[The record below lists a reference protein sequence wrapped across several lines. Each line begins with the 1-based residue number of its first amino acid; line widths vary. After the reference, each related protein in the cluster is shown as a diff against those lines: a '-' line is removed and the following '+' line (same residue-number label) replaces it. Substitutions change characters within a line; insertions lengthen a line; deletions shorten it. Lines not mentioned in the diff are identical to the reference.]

1 MNKIQVL
8 YKSIISSQRI
18 KDHKEKIKLINDV
31 VKFSASLYKDETTL
45 NGEPYIMKPLE
56 IANICANELGLSY
69 QSVCA
74 VLMYHAVETE
84 KVKLSEVEDK
94 IGLKAFKII
103 EGRLRIAKLQNDKS
117 YLQSEKFRK
126 LFITLSEDIRIILTK
141 LADLLYS
148 LRHAQ
153 WYSSEIQEKLAM
165 DATIL
170 YAPTA
175 YKLGLYNL
183 KLEMEDLALKITQV
197 SEYKAIENKLKD
209 TQKSRETYI
218 NTFVKPIEEGLKN
231 AKIDAETKYRTKSI
245 NSIHQKMLKQKVEFE
260 GVYDIFA
267 IRVIIDCPLEE
278 EKALCW
284 KAYSLITDKYT
295 PNPSRLRDWIS
306 IPKSS
311 GYESLHTTVMGPEG
325 RWVEIQIR
333 SKRMDEIA
341 EKGVAAHW
349 RYKGVK
355 SANSLDNYLNQ
366 IRELLDN
373 ISQTDGDVVN
383 QFALEVESDEI
394 FVFTPQGDLK
404 TVPKG
409 ATVLDFAFEVHT
421 LVGGRCVAAKVNN
434 KAVKLR
440 HVLNNGDQVEIITS
454 KNQRPAADWLN
465 IVKTSKAKSGIRK
478 FLQEER
484 QKEAN
489 IGKEIFDRKLKNWK
503 LEIEASTINKVQK
516 KYKLKTANDL
526 YFLIGTGKIEMQDV
540 RDFIIEL
547 QTPVEVEQTVVP
559 TPAKSKIKSNQSSD
573 VLSIDQNLTN
583 VNYHFANCCNPIK
596 GDSIAGFVSIGK
608 GITIHRINCKN
619 FLQLQE
625 KYPYRIQEAS
635 WHTDADDQSFIA
647 NIKVLGNDQ
656 MGILNNI
663 SEVISTEMKINMQSI
678 SVNSKNGQFEGMI
691 KVMVNDTQTME
702 ALIHRLLRVKGV
714 TKVSRINQA

>member
-1 MNKIQVL
+1 MNNIQLL
-8 YKSIISSQRI
+8 YRSIINAQRI
-18 KDHKEKIKLINDV
+18 KDHKDKIKLINDV
-31 VKFSASLYKDETTL
+31 VKYSASLYKDETTR
-45 NGEPYIMKPLE
+45 NGEPYILKPLE

-74 VLMYHAVETE
+74 VLLYHAVEKE
-84 KVKLSEVEDK
+84 KVKISEVEER
-94 IGLKAFKII
+94 IGIKASKII

-117 YLQSEKFRK
+117 YLQSEQFRK

-421 LVGGRCVAAKVNN
+421 LVGVRCVAAKVNN

-503 LEIEASTINKVQK
+503 LEIEASTINRVQK

-526 YFLIGTGKIEMQDV
+526 YFLIGTRKIEMQDV

-559 TPAKSKIKSNQSSD
+559 TPTKSKIKTSQSSD

-583 VNYHFANCCNPIK
+583 INFHFASCCNPIK

-608 GITIHRINCKN
+608 GITIHRTNCKN

-635 WHTDADDQSFIA
+635 WQTDVNDQSFIA